1 MSKPFRLMVLTPERE
16 FYNEEAYS
24 VTVESIGGRLGVLAD
39 HVPMVTALTVGE
51 LSIRTAPDEV
61 KTAFHSEG
69 FMEVRTDGV
78 IILCQACEWPEEI
91 DATRAQQA
99 EERARAR
106 LSNAAS
112 ETASSRSKVALMR
125 ALLRQKVQGL
135 SNKNM

>member
-1 MSKPFRLMVLTPERE
+1 MPKPFRLMVLTPERE
-16 FYNEEAYS
+16 FYNDEAYS
-24 VTVESIGGRLGVLAD
+24 VTVNTIAGHIGVLAD
-39 HVPMVTALTVGE
+39 HVPMVTALTGGE
-51 LSIRTAPDEV
+51 LVIRTADAV

-91 DATRAQQA
+91 DEARAQKA

-106 LSNAAS
+106 LSHPAS
-112 ETASSRSKVALMR
+112 EVASSHSNV
-125 ALLRQKVQGL
+125 ALLRAITRQKVKGL